1 MQKNNL
7 QDIFLTK
14 VRKQSLPVTVFLM
27 NGFQMRGSV
36 TGFDS
41 FTVVLDTDGRQ
52 QVIYK
57 HAISTIVPLH
67 PVACMTHACRRRRNS
82 APAGRPSSVPRAK
95 PWTRA
100 DSLRPCGIKS
110 RGPGCRPAASGQ
122 QAAGDL

>member
-67 PVACMTHACRRRRNS
+67 PVALFAPGKTLGTGGFTSPVRNKIT
-82 APAGRPSSVPRAK
+82 GPRM
-95 PWTRA
+95 P
-100 DSLRPCGIKS
+100 PCGIWATGS
-110 RGPGCRPAASGQ
+110 R
-122 QAAGDL
+122 